1 MTGLGGAAANGQ
13 HAVKEDDEEEAW
25 RRRLRE
31 EYSDGEGGGGGGDD
45 WGGNGAF
52 GGPAVEDDDAW
63 ANRLWKEMQQR
74 RRAAAAASAA
84 SFTANLREETA
95 RKAAEAEARSRRIL
109 QAGPSEPPLD
119 LVAARAAYDMQWEQ
133 LEAAALSASSLAAA
147 AAAARAPLQYW
158 DIPWPLEGLHGTG
171 GSAGKRPPPAHAPP
185 PPRVDALRDFF
196 LVGASG
202 PADIKKRLRVE
213 LLRWHPDKFGARFGA
228 RLEAAGHAHHA
239 SALARVTELAKVL
252 TQVLSAG

>member
-1 MTGLGGAAANGQ
+1 MTVNATAGCLQ
-13 HAVKEDDEEEAW
+13 EEQAKDAAW
-25 RRRLRE
+25 RRRTVLALEAGLRL
-31 EYSDGEGGGGGGDD
+31 G
-45 WGGNGAF
+45 
-52 GGPAVEDDDAW
+52 
-63 ANRLWKEMQQR
+63 L
-74 RRAAAAASAA
+74 SAA
-84 SFTANLREETA
+84 SRGLQALAKWGNAPRCTSPPSNYAHLAVTPPRPL
-95 RKAAEAEARSRRIL
+95 AA

-213 LLRWHPDKFGARFGA
+213 LLRW
-228 RLEAAGHAHHA
+228 
-239 SALARVTELAKVL
+239 
-252 TQVLSAG
+252 